1 MDRKINT
8 ITKND
13 NVLDLVKI
21 KVRLDEHFYIFSRF
35 MISRMLTL
43 SRVKKLDAI
52 QIAKDIKKQ
61 LIDRNLLEINSNELE
76 AIIFQT
82 MDKFGYQNNI
92 QKYQMVSKYN
102 Q

>member
-1 MDRKINT
+1 MISDRKINT

-43 SRVKKLDAI
+43 SRIKKLDAI
-52 QIAKDIKKQ
+52 QIAKDIKK
-61 LIDRNLLEINSNELE
+61 
-76 AIIFQT
+76 
-82 MDKFGYQNNI
+82 
-92 QKYQMVSKYN
+92 
-102 Q
+102 